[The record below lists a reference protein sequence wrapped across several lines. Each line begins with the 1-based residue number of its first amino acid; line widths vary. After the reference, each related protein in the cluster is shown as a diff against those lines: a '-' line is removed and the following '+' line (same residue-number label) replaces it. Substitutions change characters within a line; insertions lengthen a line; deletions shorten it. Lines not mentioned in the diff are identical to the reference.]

1 MPALSSPG
9 PAFGS
14 DPLPG
19 LVWAFRIHDDG
30 VAEELAVDRPI
41 GERHDGWL
49 WLHFNLADARGCAF
63 LKAFPDLPEDAIEA
77 LVGPD
82 THQQLQADSTCVY
95 GVIADLGRDFE
106 GITEEVRLLHFA
118 MTERCLVSAR
128 RRALNAVEA
137 TRQALRGGRR
147 LESTASLLELIV
159 DHVADAIDRLADD
172 LAVQMDR
179 IEERI
184 LDRETAGD
192 RQRLGAFRRTTVR
205 LHRQLSGLRA
215 LFHRLE
221 AQDPEALSP
230 PLRLEAGRLSQR
242 LDGLDHE
249 IDALRD
255 RARMLQDE
263 ISSQLVEE
271 TNRNLRALSIVTI
284 LFLPPTLVAG
294 FFGMNLKGMAYAE
307 SEVGFW
313 SGVLVAVLSS
323 AIVYAILHWRGLTRG

>member
-1 MPALSSPG
+1 MPPLPSPG
-9 PAFGS
+9 PTFGS

-30 VAEELAVDRPI
+30 GAEELDVDRPI
-41 GERHDGWL
+41 EPDHDGWL
-49 WLHFNLADARGCAF
+49 WLHFNLADARGSGF
-63 LKAFPDLPEDAIEA
+63 LKAFPDLPEEAIEA

-82 THQQLQADSTCVY
+82 THQQLQAESDCVY

-106 GITEEVRLLHFA
+106 GITEEIRLLHFA
-118 MTERCLVSAR
+118 MTERCLISAR
-128 RRALNAVEA
+128 RRALNAVDA
-137 TRQALRGGRR
+137 TRQALRAGRR
-147 LESTASLLELIV
+147 IESVAALLELIV

-172 LAVQMDR
+172 LALQMDR

-184 LDRETAGD
+184 LDRETSGE
-192 RQRLGAFRRTTVR
+192 RQQLGVFRRVTVR
-205 LHRQLSGLRA
+205 LHRQLAGSRA
-215 LFHRLE
+215 LFHRLDE
-221 AQDPEALSP
+221 RDPEELSP
-230 PLRLEAGRLSQR
+230 GLRLDAGRLSQR

-255 RARMLQDE
+255 RARLLQDE

-294 FFGMNLKGMAYAE
+294 FFGMNLKGIAYAE

-313 SGVLVAVLSS
+313 AGVLVAVLSS